1 MFVLTWHDMVPTAL
15 HLTDCYSPP
24 VGHLTA
30 QSTYLQND
38 KDMDASS
45 LQDVFAELIAETP
58 VRLTQ
63 KFPKSL
69 SQDI

>member
-1 MFVLTWHDMVPTAL
+1 M
-15 HLTDCYSPP
+15 
-24 VGHLTA
+24 GHLTA

-38 KDMDASS
+38 KQLRDMDTSS
-45 LQDVFAELIAETP
+45 LQDVSAELIAETP

-69 SQDI
+69 SQEI